1 MEQLLEETSPQ
12 RAEELRLI
20 NSEMIEREKA
30 LKAARE
36 EIEYERRTQDATL
49 KDIRHFN
56 AETREN
62 ASSGGRGSKHSSS
75 SGTGQVNKKS
85 TAR

>member
-1 MEQLLEETSPQ
+1 MYMEQLLEETSPQ

-20 NSEMIEREKA
+20 NSEIIEREKVV
-30 LKAARE
+30 KATRE
-36 EIEYERRTQDATL
+36 EVELERRTQDATL

-62 ASSGGRGSKHSSS
+62 ASSGRVSKHASS
-75 SGTGQVNKKS
+75 SGSGQFKKS
-85 TAR
+85 AAR